1 MVASWRLF
9 LIVTTTA
16 YTANLVAELTSY
28 KPSVPFRTLGELVD
42 NKDFTFGIHGNG
54 IISSIFKVSGSSAW
68 YSGGIDDTS
77 CKYVLVLA
85 FC

>member
-1 MVASWRLF
+1 MVASWSLF

-68 YSGGIDDTS
+68 Y
-77 CKYVLVLA
+77 KWWYWRYQL
-85 FC
+85 